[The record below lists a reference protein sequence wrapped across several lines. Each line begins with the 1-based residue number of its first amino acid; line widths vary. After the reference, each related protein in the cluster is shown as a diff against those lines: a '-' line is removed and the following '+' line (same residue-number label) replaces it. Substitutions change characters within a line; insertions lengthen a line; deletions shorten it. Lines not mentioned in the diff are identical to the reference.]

1 MNTNDKNV
9 EFLVKMFAG
18 ITPQGVTIV
27 SPSRGVI
34 LTYAE
39 STSIK
44 EVQFYAKSYIVS
56 TRVYGSYMEG
66 FFASTFFL
74 AMQELSENK
83 IETATLLSSFPEE
96 EFPVVCA
103 IKKGKVQGK
112 LSPNLYGLF
121 NEDYC
126 AEIAD
131 ESVDGLC
138 IISQDDD
145 GILYVDKSRAE
156 ESMRLLN
163 SSLSVESMRDAIAT
177 HYSGC
182 KENIDFEAYV
192 VNNNS
197 FDMIVL
203 HQVGT
208 YKGWFAWVYPY
219 LYPLT
224 EEEIAK
230 KKNATLLF
238 PSLPFPRI

>member
-1 MNTNDKNV
+1 MSARDKDID
-9 EFLVKMFAG
+9 FSVKMFAG
-18 ITPQGVTIV
+18 ITPQEVTVI

-44 EVQFYAKSYIVS
+44 EVQFYAKSYVS

-74 AMQELSENK
+74 AMQELSENQ

-103 IKKGKVQGK
+103 IKKGKIQGK
-112 LSPNLYGLF
+112 LLPNLYGLF

-131 ESVDGLC
+131 ENVDGLC
-138 IISQDDD
+138 IVSQDDD
-145 GILYVDKSRAE
+145 GTLYVDKSRAE

-177 HYSGC
+177 YYSGY

-197 FDMIVL
+197 FDILVL

-208 YKGWFAWVYPY
+208 YKGWFAWVYPC
-219 LYPLT
+219 LYSLS
-224 EEEIAK
+224 EEEIAVI
-230 KKNATLLF
+230 KNATLLF
-238 PSLPFPRI
+238 PSLSLYLK